1 VWTVCNNQTLH
12 AGVTYIYSASFTNPG
27 AEQAAQTISIAASGT
42 ATIVAGAFGAD
53 HSPLLGVTNGTDPL
67 RVVVPKFNL
76 KQMVQSM
83 PVASS
88 SNALTLSLQ
97 SNVNLV
103 SSVNTNASISITNL
117 TGADIPDNPILLVA
131 PQNLSWMFCNAKGE
145 QGRGSFTNLTSILTI
160 FICPNQSMQALTTF
174 SVTIYVVNG
183 AQAQRSPPISIYAA
197 GDMGVIISSTAGHT
211 AYENGGS
218 YVAAKHAE
226 TSLARTL
233 RLELNGEPIR
243 VTEIA
248 PGMVKTEEF
257 SLVRLGDP
265 AKAENVYKGVAA
277 PLVAEDVAEAIRWSV
292 MLPDHFNVDSMIIRP
307 IAQAANH
314 KVHRTQ

>member
-1 VWTVCNNQTLH
+1 MSKERCAV
-12 AGVTYIYSASFTNPG
+12 VTGASSGIG
-27 AEQAAQTISIAASGT
+27 AATALLLAENGFHVIAAARRIDRLKELAAKNSKIS
-42 ATIVAGAFGAD
+42 TIALDVTDQASVDLLAAEFAEKNLDVLINCAGGAFDASSVLD
-53 HSPLLGVTNGTDPL
+53 SDPAIWQKTYEVNVIGTV
-67 RVVVPKFNL
+67 RVVK
-76 KQMVQSM
+76 
-83 PVASS
+83 
-88 SNALTLSLQ
+88 ALTPVLRK
-97 SNVNLV
+97 N
-103 SSVNTNASISITNL
+103 
-117 TGADIPDNPILLVA
+117 G
-131 PQNLSWMFCNAKGE
+131 KGH
-145 QGRGSFTNLTSILTI
+145 I
-160 FICPNQSMQALTTF
+160 
-174 SVTIYVVNG
+174 
-183 AQAQRSPPISIYAA
+183 
-197 GDMGVIISSTAGHT
+197 VIISSTAGHT